1 MRFLGICTILSV
13 LPVAYAQQGELKTAE
28 QVLDR
33 YKKALGGEDIIRN
46 VRWETRRGEA
56 EETGHEGKATL
67 VFYSAPF
74 KGLSRVTLPTGGEV
88 TSGFDGKVSW
98 SITPGGVKIDKN
110 TPLEAIRRDADLQYA
125 LHQPDYFSKIEL
137 AGIAE
142 FDGRRCYWLHG
153 TTHWGK
159 DNNQFYDVETGLL
172 AGYRYQSDSSG
183 SAVVTVLLFQDY
195 KNFGGPMVAT
205 KMIDHTGDT
214 VQTLRFTSVSYEP
227 LDDSIFELPDAV
239 KAQLKSVK

>member
-137 AGIAE
+137 AGITE

-153 TTHWGK
+153 ATHWGK

-172 AGYRYQSDSSG
+172 AGYRFQADDK
-183 SAVVTVLLFQDY
+183 SAAVSTLVFQDY
-195 KNFGGPMVAT
+195 KNFGGPLVAT
-205 KMIDHTGDT
+205 KLTSRTGDHVRT
-214 VQTLRFTSVSYEP
+214 FTFTSVSYEP
-227 LDDSIFELPDAV
+227 LADSIFELPQAV
-239 KAQLKSVK
+239 KALAK